1 MVTVSDNFNRAD
13 AGTLGAS
20 WTALVGG
27 WAIVSNQA
35 ECNDDDGGTG
45 YYARYDTDVGSSDMY
60 AEVVTNS
67 TQANASSNTGPAVR
81 MRAAANTSY
90 QFPTNLNDSCSFWR
104 INAGAET
111 QIGTFTTPIAAGD
124 TIRLEAVGRTFRF
137 KVNGVIVNLLQ
148 DTNITDGQRGG
159 MNGYNNVGTDVV
171 RTDNFV
177 AGPMTDLAWPFLVD
191 WSAQTARSTG
201 ASMTPTLPVT
211 PAAGDLVLAEGTIRS
226 TTETITPPAG
236 EGWSQIEL
244 ASGNSLRT
252 YVWGKIWGL
261 GGQTDDT
268 TPTFTRTGTTG
279 AFVTCAIY
287 RNPKHATAPWT
298 SVAAAV
304 VASGQQSNVAAA
316 TATAPSVTHTGND
329 RTLARFFSSADDN
342 ALNAPSEGILVYG
355 GAAFDA
361 TDIAQALSS
370 REGVNV
376 SGSTGTAT
384 VAESVL
390 GTDASSGVTLVLAVP
405 TGTAVTGTVV
415 VAGGGTI
422 AGAGTRGVNG
432 ASVIA
437 GGGTI
442 AGAGLRGVVGVAAVT
457 GGGVIAGAGVAGR
470 SGLGS
475 VAGGGTISGAG
486 AAGRAGAGVVAG
498 GGAVTASAVRGVVG
512 ASTVAGGGTIAAQG
526 ARGRSGAAVVA
537 GGGTIAA
544 AGQAGK
550 VGAGTVHG
558 GGTITATGIAQGA
571 GTGSATVSGGG
582 TITGVG
588 TRGAVGTAT
597 VAGGGV
603 IAAAGRRGVVGAG
616 VVAGGGVIAGHGI
629 GVSSDVPSQGTYD
642 TGSGTPTYDGAGAS
656 VYGVIGGHVYD
667 P

>member
-1 MVTVSDNFNRAD
+1 VVTVSDNFNRAD
-13 AGTLGAS
+13 AGTLGAA

-27 WAIVSNQA
+27 WAVVSNQA

-67 TQANASSNTGPAVR
+67 TQTSGSSNTGPAVR

-201 ASMTPTLPVT
+201 ASMTPALPVT
-211 PAAGDLVLAEGTIRS
+211 PAAGDLVLAEGTVRS
-226 TTETITPPAG
+226 TSDTISPPAG

-252 YVWGKIWGL
+252 YVWGKVWGL

-279 AFVTCAIY
+279 AFVTCAIF

-298 SVAAAV
+298 SVASAV
-304 VASGQQSNVAAA
+304 VASGQQSNAAAA

-329 RTLARFFSSADDN
+329 RTLVRIYSSADDN
-342 ALNAPSEGILVYG
+342 ALNAPNEGILVYG

-361 TDIAQALSS
+361 TDIAQALST
-370 REGVNV
+370 REGVVV

-384 VAESVL
+384 VNESVL
-390 GTDASSGVTLVLAVP
+390 GNDASNGVTLILAVP
-405 TGTAVTGTVV
+405 SGTAVTGTAVVAGAGSIAGAGRRGVNGSAV

-422 AGAGTRGVNG
+422 VGAGRRGVNG
-432 ASVIA
+432 ASVVSGGGVLAGSGRVGRAGSGLVA
-437 GGGTI
+437 GGGLITGAGSAGR
-442 AGAGLRGVVGVAAVT
+442 AGA
-457 GGGVIAGAGVAGR
+457 
-470 SGLGS
+470 GS
-475 VAGGGTISGAG
+475 VAGGGAVVASGARG
-486 AAGRAGAGVVAG
+486 VAG
-498 GGAVTASAVRGVVG
+498 G
-512 ASTVAGGGTIAAQG
+512 STVAGAGTIAAQG
-526 ARGRSGAAVVA
+526 LTGRTGAAVVA
-537 GGGTIAA
+537 GGGSISA
-544 AGQAGK
+544 
-550 VGAGTVHG
+550 VGAPGKT
-558 GGTITATGIAQGA
+558 
-571 GTGSATVSGGG
+571 
-582 TITGVG
+582 
-588 TRGAVGTAT
+588 
-597 VAGGGV
+597 
-603 IAAAGRRGVVGAG
+603 GAG
-616 VVAGGGVIAGHGI
+616 VVAGGGVIAATGVAQGAGTGAGTVAGGGVVTAAGARGVLGSVVVAGGGTI
-629 GVSSDVPSQGTYD
+629 VGAGRRSVAGVGVVAGGGSIVAVGVGVSSDVPSQGTYD
-642 TGSGTPTYDGAGAS
+642 PWAGTPAYDTDAQRVYDGAGQR
-656 VYGVIGGHVYD
+656 VYD

>member
-1 MVTVSDNFNRAD
+1 VVTVSDDFNRAD

-20 WTALVGG
+20 WTALVGT

-60 AEVVTNS
+60 TELVTNS
-67 TQANASSNTGPAVR
+67 TQTNGSSNTGAAVR

-104 INAGAET
+104 INAGSET
-111 QIGTFTTPIAAGD
+111 QIATFTTPIVAGD

-177 AGPMTDLAWPFLVD
+177 SGPMTDLAWPFLVD

-211 PAAGDLVLAEGTIRS
+211 PAAGDLVLAEGTVRS
-226 TTETITPPAG
+226 TTDTIVPPVG

-252 YVWGKIWGL
+252 YVWGKVWGL

-304 VASGQQSNVAAA
+304 VGSGQQSNAAAA
-316 TATAPSVTHTGND
+316 TATAPTVTHTGND
-329 RTLARFFSSADDN
+329 RTVVRLFASQDDN

-361 TDIAQALSS
+361 TDIAQALST

-376 SGSTGTAT
+376 SGSTGTVKRT
-384 VAESVL
+384 
-390 GTDASSGVTLVLAVP
+390 SSACAWRAP
-405 TGTAVTGTVV
+405 D
-415 VAGGGTI
+415 
-422 AGAGTRGVNG
+422 GTR
-432 ASVIA
+432 
-437 GGGTI
+437 T
-442 AGAGLRGVVGVAAVT
+442 
-457 GGGVIAGAGVAGR
+457 
-470 SGLGS
+470 
-475 VAGGGTISGAG
+475 
-486 AAGRAGAGVVAG
+486 
-498 GGAVTASAVRGVVG
+498 
-512 ASTVAGGGTIAAQG
+512 
-526 ARGRSGAAVVA
+526 
-537 GGGTIAA
+537 
-544 AGQAGK
+544 K
-550 VGAGTVHG
+550 
-558 GGTITATGIAQGA
+558 
-571 GTGSATVSGGG
+571 
-582 TITGVG
+582 
-588 TRGAVGTAT
+588 
-597 VAGGGV
+597 
-603 IAAAGRRGVVGAG
+603 
-616 VVAGGGVIAGHGI
+616 
-629 GVSSDVPSQGTYD
+629 P
-642 TGSGTPTYDGAGAS
+642 
-656 VYGVIGGHVYD
+656 
-667 P
+667 

>member
-1 MVTVSDNFNRAD
+1 VVTVSDNFNRAD

-60 AEVVTNS
+60 SEVVTNS
-67 TQANASSNTGPAVR
+67 TQANASSNTGAAVR

-104 INAGAET
+104 INAGSET
-111 QIGTFTTPIAAGD
+111 QIATFSTPIAAGD

-177 AGPMTDLAWPFLVD
+177 SGPMTDLAWPFLVD

-211 PAAGDLVLAEGTIRS
+211 PAAGDLVLAEGTVRS
-226 TTETITPPAG
+226 TTDTIVPPVG

-252 YVWGKIWGL
+252 YVWGKVWGL

-304 VASGQQSNVAAA
+304 VASGQQSNAAAA

-329 RTLARFFSSADDN
+329 RTLVRLFSSADDN

-361 TDIAQALSS
+361 TDIAQALST

-390 GTDASSGVTLVLAVP
+390 GNDASSGVTLVLAVP
-405 TGTAVTGTVV
+405 TGTAVTGTGVVDGGGTITGAGVGGATGSSV

-422 AGAGTRGVNG
+422 AGAGQRGV
-432 ASVIA
+432 A
-437 GGGTI
+437 
-442 AGAGLRGVVGVAAVT
+442 GVAAVT
-457 GGGVIAGAGVAGR
+457 GGGVIAGVGVAGR

-475 VAGGGTISGAG
+475 VTGGGTVTGSG
-486 AAGRAGAGVVAG
+486 AAGRAGVGVVAG
-498 GGAVTASAVRGVVG
+498 GGTVTAAGVRGAAG
-512 ASTVAGGGTIAAQG
+512 ASTATGGGTIAAQG
-526 ARGRSGAAVVA
+526 VTGRSGAAVVA
-537 GGGTIAA
+537 GGGIIAA
-544 AGQAGK
+544 TGQAGT
-550 VGAGTVHG
+550 VGAGTVDG
-558 GGTITATGIAQGA
+558 GGTITAVGVAQGT
-571 GTGSATVSGGG
+571 GTGSGTVAGGG

-588 TRGAVGTAT
+588 QRGAAGTATVAAGGVIAAAGARGVAGAGT

-603 IAAAGRRGVVGAG
+603 IT
-616 VVAGGGVIAGHGI
+616 GHGI

-642 TGSGTPTYDGAGAS
+642 PWSGTPTYNGDSARVYDGVGQ
-656 VYGVIGGHVYD
+656 HVYD